1 MMRVPAAYAP
11 GYGEAHALN
20 SRLADNYV
28 RHAFVDDPLADAAV
42 EALAPFGQEEAH
54 RLIAAGMEQRDDAL
68 SAAPPELQEF
78 FAQVSAPPPWLDL
91 SSLTPGMRAYHQH
104 SDLFI
109 AVHVTGVLVSGFSTL
124 ISKSFFRTG
133 RLTEYGVRRLQQ
145 NNRHLIEICLPGG
158 LERSGDGWKLSVRI
172 RLVHAQIRR
181 LLRQPG
187 EWDEDDD
194 GAPLSAAHMAFAS
207 AAFSALLVEQVRR
220 VGARISQE
228 EAESFVQI
236 WRYVAWL
243 FGVPETILFRD
254 FDEALELCRIGF
266 LCEPAPSE
274 EAVLMANALIN
285 SAPLITGATDPDKRQ
300 AMAKFVY
307 RVSRALVGDELADQ
321 LRFPPQRTTGVLFML
336 KWQHRFGSFLS
347 RLLPGGPARRRNKNF
362 VTLLERSLF
371 EHAGIPYKLPD
382 ALDADRAKKW

>member
-1 MMRVPAAYAP
+1 MNIPTAYHP
-11 GYGEAHALN
+11 GYDKARALN
-20 SRLADNYV
+20 SPLADNYV
-28 RHAFVDDPLADAAV
+28 RHACIDDPPADAAV
-42 EALAPFGQEEAH
+42 EALAPFDQQEAH
-54 RLIAAGMEQRDDAL
+54 RIIAAGMEQRDDVL
-68 SAAPPELQEF
+68 STAPAAVQEF
-78 FAQVSAPPPWLDL
+78 FATVSAAPPWLDL
-91 SSLTPGMRAYHQH
+91 PSLVPGMRAYHQY

-109 AVHVTGVLVSGFSTL
+109 AVHVTGVLVSGFSTM

-158 LERSGDGWKLSVRI
+158 LERDGDAWKLSVRI

-181 LLRQPG
+181 LLRQSG
-187 EWDEDDD
+187 EWDERHD

-207 AAFSALLVEQVRR
+207 AAFSSLLVEQVRR

-228 EAESFVQI
+228 EGESFVQI

-254 FDEALELCRIGF
+254 FDEGLELCRIGF
-266 LCEPAPSE
+266 LCEPGPDE

-285 SAPLITGATDPDKRQ
+285 SAPLITGATEPKKRQ

-307 RVSRALVGDELADQ
+307 RVSRALVGDDLADQ
-321 LRFPPQRTTGVLFML
+321 LRFPPQRTMGVLFFL
-336 KWQHRFGSFLS
+336 KWQHRSAAFMS
-347 RLLPGGPARRRNKNF
+347 RLLPGGRARRRSRNF
-362 VTLLERSLF
+362 ITLLERSLY
-371 EHAGIPYKLPD
+371 EQAGIPYRLPD
-382 ALDADRAKKW
+382 ALDADRATQW

>member
-1 MMRVPAAYAP
+1 MRAPAAYQP
-11 GYGEAHALN
+11 GYDKARALN

-28 RHAFVDDPLADAAV
+28 RHTCVEDPLADAAV
-42 EALAPFGQEEAH
+42 DALAPCDQQEAH
-54 RLIAAGMEQRDDAL
+54 RVIAAGMEQRDDVL
-68 SAAPPELQEF
+68 SKAPTAVQEF
-78 FAQVSAPPPWLDL
+78 FARVSEPPPWLDL
-91 SSLTPGMRAYHQH
+91 RSLVPGMRAYHQY

-158 LERSGDGWKLSVRI
+158 LERRGDGWKLSVRI

-187 EWDEDDD
+187 EWDEDRD

-207 AAFSALLVEQVRR
+207 AAFSSLLVEQVRR

-228 EAESFVQI
+228 EGESFVQI

-243 FGVPETILFRD
+243 FGVPETILFRN
-254 FDEALELCRIGF
+254 FDEGLELCRIGF
-266 LCEPAPSE
+266 LCEPEPSE

-285 SAPLITGATDPDKRQ
+285 SAPLITGATDPEKRQ

-321 LRFPPQRTTGVLFML
+321 LRFPPQRTTGVLAML
-336 KWQHRFGSFLS
+336 KWQHRLGAFMS
-347 RLLPGGPARRRNKNF
+347 RLLPGGSDRRRNRNF

-371 EHAGIPYKLPD
+371 EQAGIPYRLPD
-382 ALDADRAKKW
+382 ALDADRATQW

>member
-1 MMRVPAAYAP
+1 MRIPAAYKP
-11 GYGEAHALN
+11 GYDKARVLN
-20 SRLADNYV
+20 RRLADDYI
-28 RHAFVDDPLADAAV
+28 RHTFVDDPLADAAV
-42 EALAPFGQEEAH
+42 GALAPLDSQEAQ
-54 RLIAAGMEQRDDAL
+54 RMIAAGMEQRDDVL
-68 SAAPPELQEF
+68 STAPRAVQEF
-78 FAQVSAPPPWLDL
+78 FDGVSAPPPWLDL
-91 SSLTPGMRAYHQH
+91 RSLVPGMRAYHQH

-158 LERSGDGWKLSVRI
+158 LDRHGDGWKLSVRI

-181 LLRQPG
+181 LLSQPG
-187 EWDEDDD
+187 EWDESRD
-194 GAPLSAAHMAFAS
+194 GVPLSAAHMAFAS
-207 AAFSALLVEQVRR
+207 AAFSSLLVEQVRR
-220 VGARISQE
+220 VGARISDE

-254 FDEALELCRIGF
+254 FNEGLELCRIGF
-266 LCEPAPSE
+266 VCEPEPSE
-274 EAVLMANALIN
+274 EAVLMANSLIN
-285 SAPLITGATDPDKRQ
+285 SAPLITGATDPEKRK

-321 LRFPPQRTTGVLFML
+321 LRFPPARTTGVLFLL
-336 KWQHRFGSFLS
+336 KWKQRFTTFLN
-347 RLLPGGPARRRNKNF
+347 RLLPGGLARRRSSNF
-362 VTLLERSLF
+362 VTLLQRSLF
-371 EHAGIPYKLPD
+371 EEAGIPYRLPD
-382 ALDADRAKKW
+382 ALDADRATKW

>member
-1 MMRVPAAYAP
+1 MPAAYEP
-11 GYGEAHALN
+11 GYRKARALN

-28 RHAFVDDPLADAAV
+28 RHACIDDPLADAAV
-42 EALAPFGQEEAH
+42 EALAPFDQEGA
-54 RLIAAGMEQRDDAL
+54 RRVIAAGMEQRDDVL
-68 SAAPPELQEF
+68 SNAPTEVQEF
-78 FAQVSAPPPWLDL
+78 FAGVSAPPPWLDL
-91 SSLTPGMRAYHQH
+91 PSLVPGMRAYHQY

-133 RLTEYGVRRLQQ
+133 RLTDYGVRRLQQ

-158 LERSGDGWKLSVRI
+158 LERRGDAWKLSVRI
-172 RLVHAQIRR
+172 RLVHAQIRQ

-187 EWDEDDD
+187 EWDERRD

-207 AAFSALLVEQVRR
+207 AAFSSLLVEQVRR

-243 FGVPETILFRD
+243 FGVPETILFRNY
-254 FDEALELCRIGF
+254 DEGLEICRIGF
-266 LCEPAPSE
+266 LCEPKPNE

-285 SAPLITGATDPDKRQ
+285 SAPLITGATDPEKRR

-307 RVSRALVGDELADQ
+307 RVSRALVGDDLADQ
-321 LRFPPQRTTGVLFML
+321 LRFPPQRTTGVLSML
-336 KWQHRFGSFLS
+336 KWQHRLGSFAS
-347 RLLPGGPARRRNKNF
+347 RLLPGGKARRRSKNF
-362 VTLLERSLF
+362 ITLLERSMF
-371 EHAGIPYKLPD
+371 EQAGIPYRLPD
-382 ALDADRAKKW
+382 ALDADRATQW

>member
-1 MMRVPAAYAP
+1 MRVPAAYAP
-11 GYGEAHALN
+11 GYDKARVLN
-20 SRLADNYV
+20 SRLADNYIS
-28 RHAFVDDPLADAAV
+28 HTFVDDPLADAAV
-42 EALAPFGQEEAH
+42 EALAPYGHQEAH
-54 RLIAAGMEQRDDAL
+54 RVIAAGMEQRDDVL
-68 SAAPPELQEF
+68 SAAPPAVQEF
-78 FAQVSAPPPWLDL
+78 FAKVSAPPPWVDL
-91 SSLTPGMRAYHQH
+91 QALVPGMRAYHQY

-187 EWDEDDD
+187 EWDEDRD
-194 GAPLSAAHMAFAS
+194 GAPVSAAHMAFAS
-207 AAFSALLVEQVRR
+207 AAFSSLLVEQVRR

-228 EAESFVQI
+228 EGESFVQI

-254 FDEALELCRIGF
+254 FAEGLELCRIGF
-266 LCEPAPSE
+266 CCEPEPDE

-285 SAPLITGATDPDKRQ
+285 SAPLITGATEPKKRQ

-307 RVSRALVGDELADQ
+307 RVSRALVGDDLADQ
-321 LRFPPQRTTGVLFML
+321 LRFPPLRTTGVLFLL
-336 KWQHRFGSFLS
+336 KWQHRSAALLS
-347 RLLPGGPARRRNKNF
+347 RLLPGGLARRRSRNF
-362 VTLLERSLF
+362 ITLLERSLF
-371 EHAGIPYKLPD
+371 EQAGIPYRLPD
-382 ALDADRAKKW
+382 ALDADRATQW

>member
-1 MMRVPAAYAP
+1 MRIPAAYQP
-11 GYGEAHALN
+11 GYDKARVLN
-20 SRLADNYV
+20 DRLADNYV
-28 RHAFVDDPLADAAV
+28 RHTRIDDPLADAAAK
-42 EALAPFGQEEAH
+42 ALAPFGPQEAH
-54 RLIAAGMEQRDDAL
+54 RVIAAGMEQRDDVL
-68 SAAPPELQEF
+68 STAPTAVQEF
-78 FAQVSAPPPWLDL
+78 FAKVSEPPPWLDL
-91 SSLTPGMRAYHQH
+91 QALAPGMRVYHQY

-109 AVHVTGVLVSGFSTL
+109 AVHVTGVLVSGFSTM

-158 LERSGDGWKLSVRI
+158 LDRDGDGWKLSVRI

-187 EWDEDDD
+187 EWDERND
-194 GAPLSAAHMAFAS
+194 GVPLSAAHMAFAS
-207 AAFSALLVEQVRR
+207 AAFSSLLVDQVRR
-220 VGARISQE
+220 VGARISEE

-243 FGVPETILFRD
+243 FGVPESILFRD
-254 FDEALELCRIGF
+254 FDEGLELCRIGF
-266 LCEPAPSE
+266 LCEPEPSE

-285 SAPLITGATDPDKRQ
+285 SAPLITGATASEKRQ

-321 LRFPPQRTTGVLFML
+321 LRFPPQRTTGVLFLL
-336 KWQHRFGSFLS
+336 KWQHRLGALVS
-347 RLLPGGPARRRNKNF
+347 RSLPGGWARRRSRNF
-362 VTLLERSLF
+362 ITLLERSLF
-371 EHAGIPYKLPD
+371 EQAGIPYRLPD
-382 ALDADRAKKW
+382 SLDADRSTQW

>member
-1 MMRVPAAYAP
+1 MSIPTAYQP
-11 GYGEAHALN
+11 GYDKAHAQN

-28 RHAFVDDPLADAAV
+28 RHTCIDDPLADAAV
-42 EALAPFGQEEAH
+42 EALAPLGQQEAH
-54 RLIAAGMEQRDDAL
+54 RIIAAGMEQRDDVL
-68 SAAPPELQEF
+68 SAAPAAVQEF
-78 FAQVSAPPPWLDL
+78 FATVSAAPPWLDL
-91 SSLTPGMRAYHQH
+91 PSLIPGMRAYHQY

-109 AVHVTGVLVSGFSTL
+109 AVHVTGVLVSGFSTM

-158 LERSGDGWKLSVRI
+158 LERDGDAWKLSVRI

-181 LLRQPG
+181 LLRQSG
-187 EWDEDDD
+187 EWDERHD

-207 AAFSALLVEQVRR
+207 AAFSSLLVEQVRR

-228 EAESFVQI
+228 EGESFVQI

-254 FDEALELCRIGF
+254 FDEGLELCRIGF
-266 LCEPAPSE
+266 MCEPEPDE
-274 EAVLMANALIN
+274 EAVLMANTLIN
-285 SAPLITGATDPDKRQ
+285 SAPLITGATEPKKRQ

-307 RVSRALVGDELADQ
+307 RVSRALVGDDLADQ
-321 LRFPPQRTTGVLFML
+321 LRFPSQRTTGVLFFL
-336 KWQHRFGSFLS
+336 KWQHRSAAFMS
-347 RLLPGGPARRRNKNF
+347 RLLPGGRARRRSRNF
-362 VTLLERSLF
+362 VTLLERSLY
-371 EHAGIPYKLPD
+371 EQAGIPYRLPD
-382 ALDADRAKKW
+382 ALDADRATKW

>member
-1 MMRVPAAYAP
+1 MRVPAAYEP
-11 GYGEAHALN
+11 GYGKARAVN
-20 SRLADNYV
+20 SGLADNYI
-28 RHAFVDDPLADAAV
+28 RHTFIDDPLADAAV
-42 EALAPFGQEEAH
+42 EALAPCGQQEAH
-54 RLIAAGMEQRDDAL
+54 RVIAGGMEERDDVL
-68 SAAPPELQEF
+68 STAPAAVQEF
-78 FAQVSAPPPWLDL
+78 FASVSVPPPWLDL
-91 SSLTPGMRAYHQH
+91 PSLVPGMRAYHQH

-158 LERSGDGWKLSVRI
+158 LDRQGDGWKLSVRI

-187 EWDEDDD
+187 EWDEGRD
-194 GAPLSAAHMAFAS
+194 GVPLSAAHMAFAS

-220 VGARISQE
+220 VGARISHE
-228 EAESFVQI
+228 EGESFVQI

-254 FDEALELCRIGF
+254 FDEGIELCRIGF
-266 LCEPAPSE
+266 LCEPVPSE
-274 EAVLMANALIN
+274 EAVLMANSLIN
-285 SAPLITGATDPDKRQ
+285 SAPLITGATDPKKRK

-321 LRFPPQRTTGVLFML
+321 LRFPPLRTTGILFLL
-336 KWQHRFGSFLS
+336 KWQHRFAAFVN
-347 RLLPGGPARRRNKNF
+347 RLLPGGLARRRSSNF
-362 VTLLERSLF
+362 VTLLQRSLF
-371 EHAGIPYKLPD
+371 EEAGIPYRLPD
-382 ALDADRAKKW
+382 ALDAERATRW

>member
-1 MMRVPAAYAP
+1 MRMPTAYEP
-11 GYGEAHALN
+11 GHRKARALN
-20 SRLADNYV
+20 RPLADNYV

-42 EALAPFGQEEAH
+42 EALAPFGQQEAH
-54 RLIAAGMEQRDDAL
+54 RVIAAGMEQRDDVL
-68 SAAPPELQEF
+68 SGAPAEVQEF
-78 FAQVSAPPPWLDL
+78 FAKTSAPPPWLDL
-91 SSLTPGMRAYHQH
+91 PSLAPGMRAYHQN

-109 AVHVTGVLVSGFSTL
+109 AVHVTGVLVSGFSTM

-133 RLTEYGVRRLQQ
+133 RLTDYGVRRLQQ

-158 LERSGDGWKLSVRI
+158 LERRGDGWKLSVRI

-187 EWDEDDD
+187 EWDEDRD

-220 VGARISQE
+220 VGARVSDE

-243 FGVPETILFRD
+243 FGVPETILFRN
-254 FDEALELCRIGF
+254 FDEGMELCRIGF
-266 LCEPAPSE
+266 LCEPEPDD

-285 SAPLITGATDPDKRQ
+285 SAPLITGATEPEKRQ

-307 RVSRALVGDELADQ
+307 RVSRALVGDEMADR

-336 KWQHRFGSFLS
+336 KWQHRLGAFMS
-347 RLLPGGPARRRNKNF
+347 RSLPGGLARRRNKNF
-362 VTLLERSLF
+362 VTLLERSMY
-371 EHAGIPYKLPD
+371 EKAGIPYRLPD
-382 ALDADRAKKW
+382 ALDADRATKW

>member
-1 MMRVPAAYAP
+1 MRIPVAYEP
-11 GYGEAHALN
+11 GYDKARAVN

-28 RHAFVDDPLADAAV
+28 RHTYIDDPLADAAA
-42 EALAPFGQEEAH
+42 EALAPFGPQETH
-54 RLIAAGMEQRDDAL
+54 RVIAAGMEQRDDVL
-68 SAAPPELQEF
+68 STAPPAVQEF
-78 FAQVSAPPPWLDL
+78 FARVSEPPPWLDL
-91 SSLTPGMRAYHQH
+91 RFLVPGMRVYHQY

-109 AVHVTGVLVSGFSTL
+109 AVHVTGVLVSGFSTM

-158 LERSGDGWKLSVRI
+158 LDRRGDGWKLSVRI

-187 EWDEDDD
+187 EWDELHD
-194 GAPLSAAHMAFAS
+194 GVPLSAAHMAFAS
-207 AAFSALLVEQVRR
+207 AAFSSLLVEQVRR

-228 EAESFVQI
+228 EGESFVQI

-254 FDEALELCRIGF
+254 FDEGLELCRIGF
-266 LCEPAPSE
+266 LCEPEPSD

-307 RVSRALVGDELADQ
+307 RVSRALVGDDLADQ

-336 KWQHRFGSFLS
+336 KWQHRLGALMS
-347 RLLPGGPARRRNKNF
+347 RLLPGGPSRRRSKNF

-371 EHAGIPYKLPD
+371 EHAGIPYRLPD
-382 ALDADRAKKW
+382 ALDADRATQW